1 MTDIHDSLK
10 WKEAYNEKGT
20 FQGVRR
26 GVALSL
32 CLDGLN
38 PWTRN
43 KATYSMWP
51 IGLGQLNLPRQIRYQ
66 FANLLLVGIIPSQTE
81 GGELKDLDP
90 FLEVL
95 VDEILALCGC
105 KLCNAYR
112 NAPFTVKVKIMFY
125 VEDYQGLGKLSH

>member
-26 GVALSL
+26 GAALSL

-51 IGLGQLNLPRQIRYQ
+51 IVLGQLNLPRQIRYQ
-66 FANLLLVGIIPSQTE
+66 FADLLLVGIIPSQTE
-81 GGELKDLDP
+81 G
-90 FLEVL
+90 V
-95 VDEILALCGC
+95 
-105 KLCNAYR
+105 
-112 NAPFTVKVKIMFY
+112 
-125 VEDYQGLGKLSH
+125 S